1 MQDSEKPLNTHRVYP
16 LTGPRS
22 RPAWSGGPAS
32 GLGPTATIWRE
43 LDENF
48 CSISNPNGQTVMS
61 VRSSVFESLT
71 ASVAVTRSNVIG
83 RYTAETDTY
92 SICSMVHHSDT
103 AVAILTL

>member
-1 MQDSEKPLNTHRVYP
+1 MEAASRQSVWDVTTRIQRTH
-16 LTGPRS
+16 
-22 RPAWSGGPAS
+22 
-32 GLGPTATIWRE
+32 
-43 LDENF
+43 
-48 CSISNPNGQTVMS
+48 SISNPNGQTVMS

-83 RYTAETDTY
+83 RYTAETETDTY

>member
-1 MQDSEKPLNTHRVYP
+1 M
-16 LTGPRS
+16 
-22 RPAWSGGPAS
+22 
-32 GLGPTATIWRE
+32 ATIPHGRE
-43 LDENF
+43 VEAASRQSVWDVTTRIQRTH
-48 CSISNPNGQTVMS
+48 SISNPNGQTVMS

>member
-1 MQDSEKPLNTHRVYP
+1 MYRA
-16 LTGPRS
+16 RS
-22 RPAWSGGPAS
+22 YGSGIQRWA
-32 GLGPTATIWRE
+32 TATIPHGRE
-43 LDENF
+43 VEAASRQSVWDVTTRIQRTH
-48 CSISNPNGQTVMS
+48 SISNPNGQTVMS